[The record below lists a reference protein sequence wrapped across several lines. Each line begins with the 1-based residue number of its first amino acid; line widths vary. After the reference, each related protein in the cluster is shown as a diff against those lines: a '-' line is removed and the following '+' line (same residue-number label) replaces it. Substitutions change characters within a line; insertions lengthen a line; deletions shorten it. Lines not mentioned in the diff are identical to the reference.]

1 MKISSEKIDD
11 LNQVLTV
18 KVASEDY
25 AEARRKKLAE
35 FQRRAEVPGFRKG
48 KVPASLIEKWYGES
62 VLGETVNNV
71 VGDAIQNYIETEKLN
86 VIGEPLPVEEQPEQE
101 WKAGNDF
108 EFKFDMALSPKV
120 NFDFDKKDEVPFY
133 NINVTE
139 AEKKK
144 LVDAFKKQQEAAEK
158 AAAQENREAPQAQ
171 SEEELVKMAA
181 EQLANEYKQAANYR
195 LEKDIKDFCINKA
208 GIALPEKFL
217 RRWLIAVNK
226 DKFTE
231 EQIDKDFEGFLAD
244 YRWQLIMTELSKKF
258 GVKVEDADLKEEALN
273 FARYQYSMYGLG
285 SVPDEMLD
293 DFAGKIL
300 KDENYVQRMV
310 ENVQFRKV
318 IAEIKDRISVKPKK
332 ISLDKFRELN
342 K

>member
-18 KVASEDY
+18 NVAAEDY

-35 FQRRAEVPGFRKG
+35 FQRKAEVPGFRKG

-62 VLGETVNNV
+62 VLGDAVNKV

-86 VIGEPLPVEEQPEQE
+86 VIGEPLPVEDQTEQD

-108 EFKFDMALSPKV
+108 EFKFDMALSPEVKLE
-120 NFDFDKKDEVPFY
+120 FDKKDEVPFY

-144 LVDAFKKQQEAAEK
+144 LVDGFKKQQEAAEK
-158 AAAQENREAPQAQ
+158 AAKDENREAPQAQ
-171 SEEELVKMAA
+171 SDEELAKMAA
-181 EQLANEYKQAANYR
+181 EQLSNDYKQAAEYR
-195 LEKDIKDFCINKA
+195 FQRDVKDYCINKA
-208 GIALPEKFL
+208 AVTLPEKFL
-217 RRWLIAVNK
+217 RRWLIAVNQGK
-226 DKFTE
+226 YTE

-244 YRWQLIMTELSKKF
+244 YRWQLVMTELTKKF
-258 GVKVEDADLKEEALN
+258 GIKIEEADLKEEALN
-273 FARYQYSMYGLG
+273 FARYQYAMYGLG
-285 SVPDEMLD
+285 NVPEEMLE
-293 DFAGKIL
+293 DFSKKIL
-300 KDENYVQRMV
+300 QDESYVQRMV
-310 ENVQFRKV
+310 ENIQFRKV
-318 IAEIKDRISVKPKK
+318 IAEIKDNITVKPKK
-332 ISLDKFRELN
+332 ISAEKFRELD